1 MSTTKINYI
10 EMPASDI
17 AATKQFFNDAFGWE
31 YIDYG
36 PDYAAIKN
44 AGIDGGFY
52 SAPLKAQTAQ
62 GSVLVV
68 LYSPDLQK
76 SLHAVEQAGGEIIKP
91 IFSFPGGHLFH
102 FTCPSGNEYAVWSE

>member
-36 PDYAAIKN
+36 AITRLSKMP
-44 AGIDGGFY
+44 ALMV
-52 SAPLKAQTAQ
+52 A
-62 GSVLVV
+62 
-68 LYSPDLQK
+68 
-76 SLHAVEQAGGEIIKP
+76 
-91 IFSFPGGHLFH
+91 
-102 FTCPSGNEYAVWSE
+102 FTVRL